1 MIYQV
6 YLNQVQ
12 PFNAQVDFKEEP
24 STVKISQG
32 HCFVF
37 AFVYLCF
44 NSVGKSANT
53 ALVLAQLRT
62 GDEDCGL
69 QAFLVPI
76 RDPNTHQPLPGQYEF
91 LLDQYERV

>member
-1 MIYQV
+1 MY
-6 YLNQVQ
+6 
-12 PFNAQVDFKEEP
+12 
-24 STVKISQG
+24 
-32 HCFVF
+32 F
-37 AFVYLCF
+37 AYVCLCF

-76 RDPNTHQPLPGQYEF
+76 RDLNTHQPLPGQYEF
-91 LLDQYERV
+91 LLDQSKR